1 MLGTSE
7 TILCGGVSG
16 KMMGVSYA
24 SSITGGVEVGELLV
38 GGKLCPHAVSRSSK
52 ESTNDDRRREEMT

>member
-24 SSITGGVEVGELLV
+24 SSITGGVEVGEMV
-38 GGKLCPHAVSRSSK
+38 AGGELCPHAVSRSSK